1 MAKIVRYNGENRSYY
16 SCSSPDKLIIG
27 ATYEVTKSI
36 VKNSQTDYVLKG
48 IDGEFNSVWFDE
60 VLFEKKAYIA
70 VSNEIPIVGSRYI
83 CQKINYAGENVKLT
97 KIRTSI
103 IKSVTCIGNNI
114 YNVKTA
120 NTFYIVSVS
129 KK

>member
-27 ATYEVTKSI
+27 ATYEVTKTI
-36 VKNSQTDYVLKG
+36 VKNSQTDY
-48 IDGEFNSVWFDE
+48 EFNSVWFDE

-120 NTFYIVSVS
+120 NTSYIVSVS

>member
-27 ATYEVTKSI
+27 ATYEVTKTI

-70 VSNEIPIVGSRYI
+70 VSNEIPMVGSRYI
-83 CQKINYAGENVKLT
+83 CQKINCAGENVKLT

-120 NTFYIVSVS
+120 NTSYIVSVS

>member
-1 MAKIVRYNGENRSYY
+1 M
-16 SCSSPDKLIIG
+16 
-27 ATYEVTKSI
+27 
-36 VKNSQTDYVLKG
+36 
-48 IDGEFNSVWFDE
+48 
-60 VLFEKKAYIA
+60 
-70 VSNEIPIVGSRYI
+70 VGSRYI

-120 NTFYIVSVS
+120 NTSYIVSVS